1 MPMRTVRNVYRLW
14 TQYTLCPRS
23 VQFRV
28 LIRFL
33 TCPFEKFLEV
43 LPKTGRILDVG
54 CGDGQLL
61 FWLTEEP
68 GSQHKAVGIDFDQD
82 KINHARKVAI
92 PRTEF
97 FSHDIGLLSSATFD
111 AVCISHVMYLIP
123 INLWPGLL
131 KECFRVLKAG
141 GKLVIMESVAKHS
154 WKSHLAHVQEL
165 ISVYVTRMTK
175 GEMVASWP
183 VETYRQMIEEAGGCP
198 VLVEKIDSGFLHPHV
213 LFSTTK

>member
-1 MPMRTVRNVYRLW
+1 
-14 TQYTLCPRS
+14 
-23 VQFRV
+23 VQLRV

-61 FWLTEEP
+61 YWLTAEP
-68 GSQHKAVGIDFDQD
+68 GSLYQAVGIDFDQE
-82 KINHARKVAI
+82 KVSNARKVAI
-92 PRTEF
+92 PQTEF
-97 FSHDIGLLSSATFD
+97 LSHDTSSLSSECFD
-111 AVCISHVMYLIP
+111 VVCISHVLYLIP
-123 INLWPGLL
+123 LNLWGGLL
-131 KECFRVLKAG
+131 KECFRVLKTG

-154 WKSHLAHVQEL
+154 WKSHLSHVQEL

-183 VETYRQMIEEAGGCP
+183 SETYRQMIEEAGECP

-213 LFSTTK
+213 LFSTTKSSYIEDR